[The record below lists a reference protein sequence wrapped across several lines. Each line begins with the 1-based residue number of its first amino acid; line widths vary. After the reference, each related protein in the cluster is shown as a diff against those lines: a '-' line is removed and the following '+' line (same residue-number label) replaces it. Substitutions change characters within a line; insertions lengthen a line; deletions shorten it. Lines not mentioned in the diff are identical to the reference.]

1 MDGKGSTDGEGMKK
15 WFAGVLMF
23 GMVWLLTACTGGQPS
38 PTPVDQLD
46 LIRTSAAST
55 IEAMTTSIVATEMA
69 AQTATS
75 QVEVLATATPLP
87 IQPSQSPLSTETQ
100 SPTSEPTETN
110 ATPGNDQSC
119 NLASFVSETI
129 PDGSQ
134 FYPGTAFTKTW
145 TLKNEGTCTWTPEY
159 SVVYVWGSAMGA
171 PTSQPISDK
180 AVPPGD
186 TVTISLPFTAP
197 NGPGGY
203 RAEFQLRSAEGVIFA
218 FRNPDA
224 TFWVEIQVRGDSINL
239 ADSYCSASWT
249 SPTGKLNCPGQPED
263 TGGYVYSDNRPV
275 LENGSQDDETAL
287 WLGLYN
293 ADDSYLQGTFPAM
306 TIPANAR
313 FSAVLGCK
321 RGNTTCDVKFSL
333 NYEDSSGNIRELAAW
348 SEIHDLKFQRLDVD
362 LGSLGGKQVKIV
374 LLLKANGSP
383 SGDVIHL
390 LKPEIKP

>member
-1 MDGKGSTDGEGMKK
+1 MNK
-15 WFAGVLMF
+15 WFANLIILGSIC
-23 GMVWLLTACTGGQPS
+23 LLTACTGIQPS
-38 PTPVDQLD
+38 PTPADQLD
-46 LIRTSAAST
+46 VIRTSAAST
-55 IEAMTTSIVATEMA
+55 IQAMTTSIVATDMA
-69 AQTATS
+69 AQAATS
-75 QVEVLATATPLP
+75 QAALLTTPTPLLP
-87 IQPSQSPLSTETQ
+87 EPTSSPIPIETQNPTIQPSTPTASPGT
-100 SPTSEPTETN
+100 
-110 ATPGNDQSC
+110 DQNC
-119 NLASFVSETI
+119 NLAGFVSETI

-145 TLKNEGTCTWTPEY
+145 TLKNEGTCTWTTGY

-171 PTSQPISDK
+171 PTSQPIGDK
-180 AVPPGD
+180 AIAPGE

-203 RAEFQLRSAEGVIFA
+203 RAEFQLRTAEGVIFA

-239 ADSYCSASWT
+239 ADSYCSAAWT
-249 SPTGKLNCPGQPED
+249 SPTGKLNCPGQPGD

-275 LENGSQDDETAL
+275 LENGAQDDEAAL

-293 ADDSYLQGTFPAM
+293 ADDAYLEGTFPAM

-313 FSAVLGCK
+313 FTAVLGCK
-321 RGNTTCDVKFSL
+321 RGNTACDVKFSL
-333 NYEDSSGNIRELAAW
+333 NYEDSSGSLRELASW
-348 SEIHDLKFQRLDVD
+348 SEIHDMQFQRLDVD

>member
-1 MDGKGSTDGEGMKK
+1 M
-15 WFAGVLMF
+15 
-23 GMVWLLTACTGGQPS
+23 
-38 PTPVDQLD
+38 
-46 LIRTSAAST
+46 
-55 IEAMTTSIVATEMA
+55 
-69 AQTATS
+69 
-75 QVEVLATATPLP
+75 
-87 IQPSQSPLSTETQ
+87 
-100 SPTSEPTETN
+100 
-110 ATPGNDQSC
+110 
-119 NLASFVSETI
+119 
-129 PDGSQ
+129 
-134 FYPGTAFTKTW
+134 
-145 TLKNEGTCTWTPEY
+145 
-159 SVVYVWGSAMGA
+159 
-171 PTSQPISDK
+171 
-180 AVPPGD
+180 
-186 TVTISLPFTAP
+186 
-197 NGPGGY
+197 
-203 RAEFQLRSAEGVIFA
+203 IFA

-362 LGSLGGKQVKIV
+362 LGSLGGKQIKIV

>member
-1 MDGKGSTDGEGMKK
+1 MKK
-15 WFAGVLMF
+15 WFFTMLILGALC
-23 GMVWLLTACTGGQPS
+23 LLAACTGGQPS

-46 LIRTSAAST
+46 IIRTSAAST
-55 IEAMTTSIVATEMA
+55 IEAMTTSIVATEKG

-75 QVEVLATATPLP
+75 QAVMLATPTP
-87 IQPSQSPLSTETQ
+87 QPVEPTPEPNPMETQ
-100 SPTSEPTETN
+100 NPTSEPTGTT
-110 ATPGNDQSC
+110 AVPGTDQNC
-119 NLASFVSETI
+119 NLAGFVSETI

-145 TLKNEGTCTWTPEY
+145 TLKNEGTCTWTTGY
-159 SVVYVWGSAMGA
+159 NVVYVWGSAMGA

-180 AVPPGD
+180 AIAPGE
-186 TVTISLPFTAP
+186 TVTITVPFVAP

-203 RAEFQLRSAEGVIFA
+203 RAEFKLRTSEGVIFA
-218 FRNPDA
+218 FRNEDA

-239 ADSYCSASWT
+239 ADSYCSATWT
-249 SPTGKLNCPGQPED
+249 SPTGKLNCPGQPGD
-263 TGGYVYSDNRPV
+263 AGGYVYSDNRPI

-293 ADDSYLQGTFPAM
+293 ADDSYLQGSFPAM

-313 FSAVLGCK
+313 FTAVLGCM
-321 RGNTTCDVKFSL
+321 RGNTACDVKFSL
-333 NYEDSSGNIRELAAW
+333 NYEDSSGNLRELAAW
-348 SEIHDLKFQRLDVD
+348 SEIHNLQFQRLDVD

>member
-1 MDGKGSTDGEGMKK
+1 MKK
-15 WFAGVLMF
+15 LFVV
-23 GMVWLLTACTGGQPS
+23 MVILGAVCLLAACTSGQTS

-55 IEAMTTSIVATEMA
+55 IEAMTTSIVATDMA

-75 QVEVLATATPLP
+75 QAVLLATPTPQPIEPTTTPL
-87 IQPSQSPLSTETQ
+87 SVETQ
-100 SPTSEPTETN
+100 NPTSEPSESTSTSET
-110 ATPGNDQSC
+110 DQNC
-119 NLASFVSETI
+119 NLAGFVSETI

-145 TLKNEGTCTWTPEY
+145 TLKNEGTCTWTTGY

-180 AVPPGD
+180 AIAPGE
-186 TVTISLPFTAP
+186 TVTISLPFNAP

-203 RAEFQLRSAEGVIFA
+203 RAEFQLRTAEGVIFA

-239 ADSYCSASWT
+239 ADSYCSAAWT
-249 SPTGKLNCPGQPED
+249 SPTGKLNCPGQPGD

-313 FSAVLGCK
+313 FTAVLGCK
-321 RGNTTCDVKFSL
+321 RGNTACDVKFSL
-333 NYEDSSGNIRELAAW
+333 NYEDSSGNLRELGSW
-348 SEIHDLKFQRLDVD
+348 NEIHDLQFHRLDVD
-362 LGSLGGKQVKIV
+362 LGALGGKQVKIV

>member
-1 MDGKGSTDGEGMKK
+1 MKK
-15 WFAGVLMF
+15 WFVGVFMV
-23 GMVWLLTACTGGQPS
+23 GMLCLLAACTTGQPIA
-38 PTPVDQLD
+38 TPVDQLD
-46 LIRTSAAST
+46 IIRTSAAST
-55 IEAMTTSIVATEMA
+55 IEAMTTSIVATDMV
-69 AQTATS
+69 AQTATAQAVVFS
-75 QVEVLATATPLP
+75 TPTPQLIEPSSSPLP
-87 IQPSQSPLSTETQ
+87 IVTQNVTEEPIATVPS
-100 SPTSEPTETN
+100 
-110 ATPGNDQSC
+110 PGTDQNC
-119 NLASFVSETI
+119 NLAAFVSETI

-145 TLKNEGTCTWTPEY
+145 TLKNEGTCTWTTGY

-171 PTSQPISDK
+171 PNSQSIGDK
-180 AVPPGD
+180 AIAPGE

-203 RAEFQLRSAEGVIFA
+203 RAEFKLRTSEGVIFA
-218 FRNPDA
+218 FRNEDA

-249 SPTGKLNCPGQPED
+249 SPTGKLSCPGQPGD
-263 TGGYVYSDNRPV
+263 NGGFIYSDNRPV

-293 ADDSYLQGTFPAM
+293 ADDSYLQGSFPAM
-306 TIPANAR
+306 TIPANAH
-313 FSAVLGCK
+313 FTAILGCQ
-321 RGNTTCDVKFSL
+321 RGNTACDVKFSL
-333 NYEDSSGNIRELAAW
+333 NYEDSSGNLRELASW
-348 SEIHDLKFQRLDVD
+348 DEIHDLKFQRLDVD
-362 LGSLGGKQVKIV
+362 LGSLGGKQVKVV

>member
-1 MDGKGSTDGEGMKK
+1 MKR
-15 WFAGVLMF
+15 WFVVVLILGVLC
-23 GMVWLLTACTGGQPS
+23 LLAGCTGGQTS

-46 LIRTSAAST
+46 IIRTSAAST
-55 IEAMTTSIVATEMA
+55 IEAMTTSIVATEMS

-75 QVEVLATATPLP
+75 QAVLLASPTFQPLETTPSSNPIETENPTAEPTGTATAAGT
-87 IQPSQSPLSTETQ
+87 
-100 SPTSEPTETN
+100 
-110 ATPGNDQSC
+110 DQNC
-119 NLASFVSETI
+119 NLAGFVSETI

-134 FYPGTAFTKTW
+134 FYPGTAFTKSW
-145 TLKNEGTCTWTPEY
+145 TLRNEGTCTWTTGY

-180 AVPPGD
+180 AIAPGE
-186 TVTISLPFTAP
+186 TVTISLPFNAP
-197 NGPGGY
+197 DSPGAY
-203 RAEFQLRSAEGVIFA
+203 RAEFKLRTAEGVIFA
-218 FRNPDA
+218 FRNEDA

-239 ADSYCSASWT
+239 ADSYCSAAWT
-249 SPTGKLNCPGQPED
+249 SPTGKLNCPGQPGD

-321 RGNTTCDVKFSL
+321 RGNTACDVKFSL
-333 NYEDSSGNIRELAAW
+333 NYEDSSGNLRELAAW
-348 SEIHDLKFQRLDVD
+348 SEIHDLQFQRLDVD